1 MKYTV
6 VIIRPPNY
14 KFSDCFLEV
23 ADAVTFG
30 IRRMGHECE
39 LTENALRKDTQ
50 HILFGAHLLGD
61 SALPPGS
68 IIYNLEQ
75 VGGGNIG
82 NTVALATNCTVWDYS
97 KKNIADWKPLGV
109 EAVHVPFCYVPE
121 LTRKMPF
128 VTQDIDVLF
137 YGSLN
142 ERRQRVIDGL
152 KAAGLKVE
160 VRINN
165 TYRDDLTAL
174 MARAKV
180 ILNVHYYESKVF
192 EIVRVGYALANR
204 KAVVSEESADW
215 MDYPHLQNAVHTVP
229 YDGLIEACSDLVSHD
244 FQRECL
250 EIGGFTWY
258 ASVTEMN
265 ALERAGVENL
275 CHWQTVEPVRSPE
288 ITELA

>member
-50 HILFGAHLLGD
+50 HVLFGAHLLGD

-75 VGGGNIG
+75 VAGGNIG
-82 NTVALATNCTVWDYS
+82 NTVALAKNCTVWDYS
-97 KKNIADWKPLGV
+97 KKNIADWKPLGI
-109 EAVHVPFCYVPE
+109 EAIHVPFCYVPE
-121 LTRKMPF
+121 LTRISKQ
-128 VTQDIDVLF
+128 VEQDIDVLF

-142 ERRQRVIDGL
+142 ERRQKVIDGL
-152 KAAGLKVE
+152 KAAGLKLE

-165 TYRDDLTAL
+165 TYRDELISL

-192 EIVRVGYALANR
+192 EIVRIGYALANR

-215 MDYPHLQNAVHTVP
+215 KDYPHLDGSIHVVP
-229 YDGLIEACSDLVSHD
+229 YDGLIDACREVVGDPL
-244 FQRECL
+244 QRHLLESEGFEC
-250 EIGGFTWY
+250 Y
-258 ASVTEMN
+258 SSVPESV
-265 ALERAGVENL
+265 ALENAGVTNL
-275 CHWQTVEPVRSPE
+275 CCLPVETPVSFQPVE
-288 ITELA
+288 IA